1 MVDCENCSNFLFFQ
15 FDFAVLPIEKGIL
28 FHAPPATHTF
38 NFLPYSAILKG
49 AISDLRLKGLACSFL
64 SLKFLSAPEYAWSR
78 ACHKLSVPCPFT
90 CVNESK
96 SKQLS
101 WAQIN
106 VISQLTLQKLLN
118 FFIKKKVVIVLN
130 HYDLGWFLTQQEL
143 ITYAKKK
150 W

>member
-1 MVDCENCSNFLFFQ
+1 MPGVEPVINYQSL
-15 FDFAVLPIEKGIL
+15 AHLP
-28 FHAPPATHTF
+28 
-38 NFLPYSAILKG
+38 
-49 AISDLRLKGLACSFL
+49 
-64 SLKFLSAPEYAWSR
+64 
-78 ACHKLSVPCPFT
+78 

-130 HYDLGWFLTQQEL
+130 HYDLGWILTQQEL
-143 ITYAKKK
+143 ITYAKKNGRCYIVIWIFK
-150 W
+150 CVVNFMTMITYFWEHLFCLAYR